1 MKFTASAPGTLSL
14 RVTARSG
21 AVDKVYPTS
30 RLIASDET
38 ASTIAVTGI
47 PEGGMLSSSN
57 SKTKTWYNLSVQFT
71 AAGEYTFTAENVVDI
86 YSAKFSA
93 IA

>member
-21 AVDKVYPTS
+21 AVDNVYPTS

-47 PEGGMLSSSN
+47 PEDGMISS

-71 AAGEYTFTAENVVDI
+71 QAGEYTFTAENVVDI